1 MRDLHP
7 APGETIEIA
16 SYVNTKPPYDAIAR
30 IVRNG
35 FPLFV
40 FFSGSDAEE
49 AEAKATAFWVAE
61 VEKKH
66 GTQEARAKAMQAKQA
81 ERATRLQK
89 KEIA

>member
-1 MRDLHP
+1 LRDIHP

-16 SYVNTKPPYDAIAR
+16 TYANTKPPHDCIAR

-40 FFSGSDAEE
+40 LFAGADAEE
-49 AEAKATAFWVAE
+49 AEAKARAFWVAE

-66 GTQEARAKAMQAKQA
+66 GTQQARARSMQARQS
-81 ERATRLQK
+81 ERAARLQK
-89 KEIA
+89 KDIA